1 MITFDRLRYFVEA
14 ATTEHVGKAA
24 KMLAVSPSVISS
36 AVREL
41 EEEFSCKFF
50 VRHKQRIKLTEQGQ
64 VLLEKA
70 RVILRETNQLYN
82 DISTENFKFK
92 GHYKIG
98 ASHFLMQEYLIPA
111 FLEIQRDHPQL
122 TIEFISLDAG
132 AAVSYLVAGELDAAL
147 VFRSSYYN
155 DLEETVLH
163 NGQFQI
169 ALRKNHPIFKLP
181 LSRIQKK
188 LNELPA
194 ITFRTSAG
202 PNFWENHPAFK
213 DFGLTPKHTYF
224 YGDTQA
230 ALQLLNSTNAWA
242 FLPDKVISKHRNI
255 RKVSLVHGIKT
266 PVNISFVTKKGR
278 ANKFIDH
285 LKGVLHSKIKKKD

>member
-1 MITFDRLRYFVEA
+1 MITFDRLRYFVEV
-14 ATTEHVGKAA
+14 ATTEHVGNAA
-24 KMLAVSPSVISS
+24 KILAISPSVISS
-36 AVREL
+36 AIREL
-41 EEEFSCKFF
+41 EEEFECQLFA
-50 VRHKQRIKLTEQGQ
+50 RQKQRIKLTERGQ

-70 RVILRETNQLYN
+70 RGILKETNQLYN
-82 DISTENFKFK
+82 DISAENFKFK
-92 GHYKIG
+92 GHYKVG
-98 ASHFLMQEYLIPA
+98 ASHFLMQEYLIPV

-132 AAVSYLVAGELDAAL
+132 VAVSHLLSGELDAAL
-147 VFRSSYYN
+147 IFRSSYYN
-155 DLEETVLH
+155 ELEETVLY

-181 LSRIQKK
+181 SSMISKS

-194 ITFRTSAG
+194 ITFRTFAG

-213 DFGLTPKHTYF
+213 DIGLTPRHAYF

-230 ALQLLNSTNAWA
+230 ALQLLKSTDGWA
-242 FLPDKVISKHRNI
+242 FLPDKIINKHKSI
-255 RKVSLVHGIKT
+255 RKVSLTRVLKA
-266 PVNISFVTKKGR
+266 PVNISFVTKKER

-285 LKGVLHSKIKKKD
+285 LKGVLQSKIKKY